1 MCPFLCGHH
10 QALPHTISFLG
21 STAHP
26 VFNIP
31 HCMLGILLQLLL
43 YDNNLLPENT
53 LIVYLVTEKFSW
65 DSLLTLQAPLLLSL

>member
-1 MCPFLCGHH
+1 
-10 QALPHTISFLG
+10 
-21 STAHP
+21 
-26 VFNIP
+26 
-31 HCMLGILLQLLL
+31 MLGILLQLLL